1 MSLYLDTSCLLKLI
15 LPEAES
21 RRVAELIA
29 SEEHVVVSSI
39 AQLEAVVQVNSRVA
53 GGHLKRSAAKAL
65 LARMDGL
72 LRQAP
77 YDLVRAP
84 AEVVDGAEQH
94 ARVLPTDGYCP
105 TLDRLHL
112 AVMQALG
119 FSRLLTNDDAQAR
132 AGRAL
137 GFVVSMPR

>member
-1 MSLYLDTSCLLKLI
+1 MSLYLDTSCLLKLL
-15 LPEAES
+15 LPEPES
-21 RRVAELIA
+21 RRVAEMVA
-29 SEEHVVVSSI
+29 AEEHVVVSSL
-39 AQLEAVVQVNSRVA
+39 AKLEAVVQVHWRVA
-53 GGHLKRSAAKAL
+53 GGHLKRASARSL

-84 AEVVDGAEQH
+84 AEVIDAAEQH
-94 ARVLPTDGYCP
+94 ARSLPREGYCP

-112 AVMQALG
+112 AVMLTLG
-119 FSRLLTNDDAQAR
+119 FDRLLTNDDAQAR

-137 GFVVSMPR
+137 GFAVSLPR